1 MELQDEKQ
9 EIVRI
14 LKELVG
20 NDSLRKHERIFQGL
34 QDLQRDMAGD
44 FYTVVVLGEFKRG
57 KSTLVNALLGK
68 SLLPMNVLP
77 ETATINAIMYEEK
90 PRLCVVQR
98 DGTQVQGEVSRDF
111 LQQYSA
117 REAGNEAEKVSYI
130 KIGYPCEMLKDRVV
144 LVDTPGVSDLNEQRS
159 EVTYRF
165 LPKANAVLFVLDANS
180 PLKKT
185 EKEFIE
191 EKLLPLGI
199 NNILFI
205 LNKYDAVD
213 EEEEEDFLPTVRNR
227 LFHAFQMDE
236 EEAKLRDISLVPFSA
251 KWALEG
257 LEKGNE
263 KMVRLSGLPQLQE
276 KLATMLTASQV
287 EKEKVAGYRH
297 RLGWLLSSLEREM
310 EREYALGSSGVEE
323 LEQASAVLRK
333 TMEDKVG
340 QKEKVG
346 EYVKAAKVQMFAMAD
361 KSLSYFHSK
370 LKENIFELVDQYHSQ
385 DFKRFVEQ
393 TIPRQVQK
401 EVEGWLTRYASHLD
415 KLLGVME
422 QEVAQGFSRHFEHQ
436 VKLQARKE
444 SLLRCEKLGLRL
456 EAADI
461 SQTANQAGILTALG
475 MVFTSLV
482 ITPVITPFFT
492 MWGRTKLMDS
502 LLGKKLEEAKVE
514 LRPQLEGELVRA
526 MLALTEQVHKYIDQ
540 RADAIRKNAESAY
553 EVLVE
558 DMAKGIEKQLA
569 EKNKEGEAVRQEMAA
584 LSEEMNMVRMYRE
597 NLQAEG
603 EMS

>member
-1 MELQDEKQ
+1 MDLQDEKQ
-9 EIVRI
+9 EIARI
-14 LKELVG
+14 LNELVG
-20 NDSLRKHERIFQGL
+20 NDSLRKHERLFQGL
-34 QDLQRDMAGD
+34 LDLQRDMAGD

-57 KSTLVNALLGK
+57 KSTLVNALLGT

-98 DGTQVQGEVSRDF
+98 DGMQVQGEVSREF

-117 REAGNEAEKVSYI
+117 REEGNEAEKVSYI

-199 NNILFI
+199 NNILFV

-213 EEEEEDFLPTVRNR
+213 EEEEGDFLPTVRNR

-236 EEAKLRDISLVPFSA
+236 ESAKLRDISIIPFSA

-263 KMVRLSGLPQLQE
+263 KMVRLSGLPQLKE
-276 KLATMLTASQV
+276 KLASMLMASQV

-297 RLGWLLSSLEREM
+297 RLGWLLSILEREL
-310 EREYALGSSGVEE
+310 EREYALGSSGLEE
-323 LEQASAVLRK
+323 LEQAAEVLHK
-333 TMEDKVG
+333 TVEDKAG

-361 KSLSYFHSK
+361 KSLHYFHGK
-370 LKENIFELVDQYHSQ
+370 LKENLFELVEQYHSQ
-385 DFKRFVEQ
+385 DFKHFVEQ

-401 EVEGWLTRYASHLD
+401 EVEAWLNRYASHLD
-415 KLLGVME
+415 KILGIME
-422 QEVAQGFSRHFEHQ
+422 QEVARGFSRHFEQQ

-444 SLLRCEKLGLRL
+444 NFLRCEKLGLRL

-461 SQTANQAGILTALG
+461 SQTANQAGMLTAVG

-482 ITPVITPFFT
+482 ITPVLTPFLT
-492 MWGRTKLMDS
+492 MWGRTKLLDS
-502 LLGKKLEEAKVE
+502 LLGKKLEEAKAE
-514 LRPQLEGELVRA
+514 IRPQLEGELVRVMVTLSA
-526 MLALTEQVHKYIDQ
+526 QVHKYIDQ
-540 RADAIRKNAESAY
+540 RAETIRKNAESAY
-553 EVLVE
+553 ETLVE
-558 DMAKGIEKQLA
+558 DMAKGVDKQLT
-569 EKNKEGEAVRQEMAA
+569 EKREESETVRKEMTA

-603 EMS
+603 DM

>member
-1 MELQDEKQ
+1 M
-9 EIVRI
+9 
-14 LKELVG
+14 
-20 NDSLRKHERIFQGL
+20 
-34 QDLQRDMAGD
+34 
-44 FYTVVVLGEFKRG
+44 
-57 KSTLVNALLGK
+57 
-68 SLLPMNVLP
+68 
-77 ETATINAIMYEEK
+77 
-90 PRLCVVQR
+90 
-98 DGTQVQGEVSRDF
+98 
-111 LQQYSA
+111 
-117 REAGNEAEKVSYI
+117 EKVSYI
-130 KIGYPCEMLKDRVV
+130 KIGYPCEKLKDRVV

-165 LPKANAVLFVLDANS
+165 LSKANAVLFVLDANS

-346 EYVKAAKVQMFAMAD
+346 EYVKAAKMQMFAMAD
-361 KSLSYFHSK
+361 KSLSYFHGK
-370 LKENIFELVDQYHSQ
+370 LKENIFELVEQYHSQ

-401 EVEGWLTRYASHLD
+401 EVEGWLTR
-415 KLLGVME
+415 
-422 QEVAQGFSRHFEHQ
+422 
-436 VKLQARKE
+436 
-444 SLLRCEKLGLRL
+444 
-456 EAADI
+456 
-461 SQTANQAGILTALG
+461 
-475 MVFTSLV
+475 
-482 ITPVITPFFT
+482 
-492 MWGRTKLMDS
+492 
-502 LLGKKLEEAKVE
+502 
-514 LRPQLEGELVRA
+514 
-526 MLALTEQVHKYIDQ
+526 
-540 RADAIRKNAESAY
+540 
-553 EVLVE
+553 
-558 DMAKGIEKQLA
+558 
-569 EKNKEGEAVRQEMAA
+569 
-584 LSEEMNMVRMYRE
+584 
-597 NLQAEG
+597 
-603 EMS
+603 

>member
-9 EIVRI
+9 EITRI

-57 KSTLVNALLGK
+57 KSTLVNVLLGK

-130 KIGYPCEMLKDRVV
+130 KIGYPCEMLKDKVV

-236 EEAKLRDISLVPFSA
+236 KEAQLRDISLVPFSA

-257 LEKGNE
+257 LEKGND
-263 KMVRLSGLPQLQE
+263 KMMRLSGLPQLQE
-276 KLATMLTASQV
+276 KLAAMLMASQV

-297 RLGWLLSSLEREM
+297 RLGWLLSALEREM
-310 EREYALGSSGVEE
+310 AREYALGSSDVEE

-333 TMEDKVG
+333 TVEDKAG

-361 KSLSYFHSK
+361 KSLAYFHGK
-370 LKENIFELVDQYHSQ
+370 LKENILELVEQYHSQ

-401 EVEGWLTRYASHLD
+401 EVEGWLARYASHLD

-444 SLLRCEKLGLRL
+444 SLLQCEKLGLRL

-492 MWGRTKLMDS
+492 MWGRTKLMDG
-502 LLGKKLEEAKVE
+502 LLGKKLEEAKAE
-514 LRPQLEGELVRA
+514 IRPQLEGELVRA
-526 MLALTEQVHKYIDQ
+526 MVALTEQVHKYIDQ